1 MERKNELKEI
11 DIENRTCYYV
21 DDIKRFR
28 DRDVNFSDFL
38 LDGKLYK
45 EKYEIILIH
54 DVSHKTSKGAKLLLI
69 RFDKIDGFIKN
80 HNGIK
85 YLILFDCS

>member
-11 DIENRTCYYV
+11 NIENRTCYYV

-38 LDGKLYK
+38 LDEKLYK
-45 EKYEIILIH
+45 EKYENILIH
-54 DVSHKTSKGAKLLLI
+54 DVSHKLQRVQNYCLLGST
-69 RFDKIDGFIKN
+69 K
-80 HNGIK
+80 
-85 YLILFDCS
+85 